1 MSLGV
6 QQTRGSASRG
16 DPRRRVSRKGG
27 LPPWKRSYAGGG
39 ALHLA
44 LAGDAPVCTRSAT
57 RGGKDCSGA
66 VCPRGGRLLVGE
78 AGEGVLPGGDHTAGV
93 ARGWGGDRWH
103 AGSLGAGGTRT
114 PADVG
119 RGLPSLEAGGCRW
132 ITLGGEGGAGPCL
145 GARQLGGGAGTA
157 RRGGR
162 VSRRGARAR
171 GRPHVWEPAERRR
184 ARGPGLPEAAAR
196 GRLAPAGDAGGSR
209 SRGPSGRSARG
220 SERSFPGGG
229 RRSCFRGD
237 PAPPPAAEA
246 EARAWAARGC
256 TRGAPRPR
264 VTQPRP
270 PPGAGTRPG
279 PAVGS

>member
-1 MSLGV
+1 MPL
-6 QQTRGSASRG
+6 SA
-16 DPRRRVSRKGG
+16 P
-27 LPPWKRSYAGGG
+27 G
-39 ALHLA
+39 ARPAVAKTAQEL
-44 LAGDAPVCTRSAT
+44 SA
-57 RGGKDCSGA
+57 R
-66 VCPRGGRLLVGE
+66 E
-78 AGEGVLPGGDHTAGV
+78 AGACSSRREEKGCCQVGTTRL
-93 ARGWGGDRWH
+93 
-103 AGSLGAGGTRT
+103 GSPGAGGMDGTRALRAPGEVRT

-119 RGLPSLEAGGCRW
+119 RGLPSREAGGRRW

-171 GRPHVWEPAERRR
+171 GRPHVWEPAERRN
-184 ARGPGLPEAAAR
+184 ARGPGLPKAAAR

-209 SRGPSGRSARG
+209 SRGPSGRSAPA

-246 EARAWAARGC
+246 EARAWAAKGC

-264 VTQPRP
+264 VTQPRS
-270 PPGAGTRPG
+270 PPGAGARPG

>member
-93 ARGWGGDRWH
+93 ARGWGG
-103 AGSLGAGGTRT
+103 
-114 PADVG
+114 
-119 RGLPSLEAGGCRW
+119 E
-132 ITLGGEGGAGPCL
+132 
-145 GARQLGGGAGTA
+145 
-157 RRGGR
+157 
-162 VSRRGARAR
+162 
-171 GRPHVWEPAERRR
+171 
-184 ARGPGLPEAAAR
+184 
-196 GRLAPAGDAGGSR
+196 
-209 SRGPSGRSARG
+209 
-220 SERSFPGGG
+220 
-229 RRSCFRGD
+229 
-237 PAPPPAAEA
+237 
-246 EARAWAARGC
+246 
-256 TRGAPRPR
+256 
-264 VTQPRP
+264 
-270 PPGAGTRPG
+270 
-279 PAVGS
+279 